1 MNGHTIGVQRH
12 GSCIVSLRPTLVPVS
27 LLHSSKNIG
36 RLHAERKFEQVVK
49 EANDAIARS
58 GHIDHGLAV
67 PYGLHMWGRRCWWNE
82 VHVSRVIEQVSK
94 HGVRVS
100 KRFGPMAAAKPSER
114 PSLVKTPM

>member
-1 MNGHTIGVQRH
+1 LNGHTIDVQGH
-12 GSCIVSLRPTLVPVS
+12 GSCIALLRPTLVPVP
-27 LLHSSKNIG
+27 LLDPSKNIN

-49 EANDAIARS
+49 EAIDAIARS
-58 GHIDHGLAV
+58 GHLDHDLAV
-67 PYGLHMWGRRCWWNE
+67 PYGLHMWGCGCSWNE

-100 KRFGPMAAAKPSER
+100 KRFGLMAAAKPSER